1 MARVRRGCCCILTAL
16 LLQSAVHGASAFL
29 ISGLRLE
36 DAAEMPEARPSLVV
50 ALAASQPDALQV
62 TEGSTVRLR
71 VFGTNMGRDA
81 WSLLAFAEAEGNAS
95 QAGGGL
101 CPHRSK
107 DIEVQRQVEVS
118 RDSSAVLTLKV
129 RPLRKNEEFRLFM
142 LCTWN
147 GSAWMFH
154 PGNDTRIVVLE
165 LREPLMPLWL
175 HIVLTLFLL
184 ALSGIF
190 SGLNLGLMALDP
202 TELRIVQNCGT
213 DSERSHAK
221 SIEPV
226 RRQGNYLLCSLLLG
240 NVLVNSTLTVLLDE
254 LLGSGWV
261 TVVTSTIGIVILGE
275 IVPQALCSRH
285 GLAVGARTIVL
296 TKLFMLLT
304 FPLSFPISKFLDL
317 ILGQEIGKV
326 YSREKILEMLKVT
339 EPYNGL
345 DKRELNMIQG
355 ALELRSKTVED
366 VMTPIHDCYMVN
378 KDAILDFSTMS
389 EIMETGYTRIPVY
402 EQEKSNIVDILYV
415 KDLAFVDPDDCVPLK
430 TITKFYSHSL
440 HFVFYDTRLDTML
453 EEFKK
458 GKSHLAIVQKVNSEG
473 EGDPFYEVLGLVTLE
488 DVIEEI
494 IKSEILD
501 ESDLYTDNRS
511 KKKAVHYGK
520 KRDYSAFKPDVN
532 EVQIKVSPQ
541 LLLAAHRF
549 LSTEVSHFSTAHF
562 SEKILLR
569 LLKHPDV
576 INEIKFDEDNKYSPD
591 HYLYIRGRPVDYFV
605 LILQGKVETEA
616 GKEDMK
622 FETGPFSYYGTMAL
636 GSSLVAPICRLRTCS
651 LKTASLIPWF
661 QETRSSSRNS
671 ELNRSMSLHQT
682 ECSESSG
689 SIVPSSMGG
698 SIHYI
703 PDFSVRAIMDLQFMK
718 ITWQQYQN
726 GLLASKLDSTPQS
739 PENLHTKIDITP
751 SAKPPSIVDET
762 TSLLNEQ
769 NSSDLK
775 AKHTSIENNI

>member
-1 MARVRRGCCCILTAL
+1 
-16 LLQSAVHGASAFL
+16 
-29 ISGLRLE
+29 
-36 DAAEMPEARPSLVV
+36 MPEPQPSLAA

-71 VFGTNMGRDA
+71 VFGTGVGRDA

-118 RDSSAVLTLKV
+118 RDSSAVLSLKV
-129 RPLRKNEEFRLFM
+129 RQLRKEEESRLFM

-147 GSAWMFH
+147 GSAWMVH
-154 PGNDTRIVVLE
+154 PGSDTRIVVLE
-165 LREPLMPLWL
+165 VRQPMLPLWL
-175 HIVLTLFLL
+175 HIILTMLLL

-202 TELRIVQNCGT
+202 MELRIVQNCGS
-213 DSERSHAK
+213 DSERRHAK

-261 TVVTSTIGIVILGE
+261 TVMTSTIGIVILGE

-285 GLAVGARTIVL
+285 GLAVGAKTIVL
-296 TKLFMLLT
+296 TKFFMILT

-339 EPYNGL
+339 GPYNGL
-345 DKRELNMIQG
+345 DKEELNMIQG

-430 TITKFYSHSL
+430 TITKFYNHSL

-549 LSTEVSHFSTAHF
+549 LSTEVSHFSAAHF

-622 FETGPFSYYGTMAL
+622 FETGPFSYYGIMAL
-636 GSSLVAPICRLRTCS
+636 GSSLV
-651 LKTASLIPWF
+651 
-661 QETRSSSRNS
+661 ETRSSSRNS

-682 ECSESSG
+682 ERSESSG

-698 SIHYI
+698 SIHYV
-703 PDFSVRAIMDLQFMK
+703 PDFSVRAITDLQFMK

-739 PENLHTKIDITP
+739 PENPHTKIDMTP
-751 SAKPPSIVDET
+751 SEKPPSIVDET

-775 AKHTSIENNI
+775 SKHTSIENNI